1 MSEGFPRATRPRSKK
16 PAESTDRART
26 VWWGVVRAW
35 GIHRGTDRCE
45 TAPGSPVAS
54 ASARALLSLALAVVV
69 AALCGCGSTTVTA
82 SQAASSPRN
91 ASVSAAPVAL
101 HLDSGSYTLSVSSTT
116 ISGTV
121 ARGSKVTV
129 NGRRASVH
137 AGRWSTTLVLHLGKN
152 RVTVRAT
159 LRGHPAG
166 RRRITVTRE
175 KTPAEVEAE
184 APAVAPT
191 TESEQ
196 REGSAPQSTPTTPA
210 SPPAE
215 TCTNGTY
222 VNSAGNT
229 VCRPEQSPT
238 VPAGATAECVDGTY
252 SFSQSRSGTC
262 SHHGGVAKWL

>member
-1 MSEGFPRATRPRSKK
+1 M
-16 PAESTDRART
+16 
-26 VWWGVVRAW
+26 RAW
-35 GIHRGTDRCE
+35 GRHRGPDRCNA
-45 TAPGSPVAS
+45 APGSPAAPV
-54 ASARALLSLALAVVV
+54 SARALLSLALVVV
-69 AALCGCGSTTVTA
+69 VVGFCGCGGTTVTA
-82 SQAASSPRN
+82 SQAAPSPSN

-121 ARGSKVTV
+121 AHGSKVTV
-129 NGRRASVH
+129 DGRRASVH
-137 AGRWSTTLVLHLGKN
+137 AGRWRTTLGLHIGKN
-152 RVTVRAT
+152 RVTVKAT
-159 LRGHPAG
+159 LRGHPAS
-166 RRRITVTRE
+166 RRTITVTRE
-175 KTPAEVEAE
+175 RTPAEVEAE
-184 APAVAPT
+184 TPAVAPT

-196 REGSAPQSTPTTPA
+196 REGSAPQSTPTTAPA

-215 TCTNGTY
+215 PCTNGTY